1 MLRVNA
7 LFFSLMNIQYEE
19 SYLFL
24 SLVFICNLNICAQ
37 RNEILDKN
45 IASLQVVAN
54 NDWLSLPIITLNS
67 NDFVNISFDDL
78 THEYHRYCYKIEHC
92 EADWQTSS
100 ALFESDYIDGFA
112 SGNTID
118 DVQESTNTVQ
128 LYTHYNIS
136 FPNNKCRPKISGNYW
151 VTIYDENDE
160 KHVVCRAYFMIVEP
174 SMGVH
179 LNVTTNTD
187 IDINGKHQQV
197 EMAVD
202 YGNNI
207 VSNPQTQ
214 IKTVVMQNNRWDN
227 AVVNARPQY
236 IKANGLQWIHCKDFI
251 FDGGNEYRKFETLD
265 VTHTTMGLESINWD
279 GHNYHAWIWT
289 DEPRPSYIYDKDAN
303 GAFLIRNSDNIDNDV
318 NSDYIITHFR
328 LKSPQIPYPIYINGF
343 FTNDRFLPQYEM
355 KWNEKNQQYEG
366 ELLLKQGYYSYQYL
380 MMKPEGKLKP
390 VPSEGNFY
398 QTENTYQALIY
409 FKANGDR
416 TDRLVGYTFGKWN

>member
-1 MLRVNA
+1 MKKA
-7 LFFSLMNIQYEE
+7 IF
-19 SYLFL
+19 FL

-37 RNEILDKN
+37 RNEMLDKN

-92 EADWQTSS
+92 EADWQTSC

-136 FPNNKCRPKISGNYW
+136 FPNNKCRPKISGNYR

-174 SMGVH
+174 SMAVQ

-214 IKTVVMQNNRWDN
+214 IKTVVMQNSRWDN
-227 AVVNARPQY
+227 AVINARPQY

-328 LKSPQIPYPIYINGF
+328 LKSPQTADPIYINGF

>member
-1 MLRVNA
+1 MKKA
-7 LFFSLMNIQYEE
+7 IF
-19 SYLFL
+19 FL

-118 DVQESTNTVQ
+118 DVQESINTVQ

-136 FPNNKCRPKISGNYW
+136 FPNNKCRPKISGNYR

-197 EMAVD
+197 EMAID

-207 VSNPQTQ
+207 VSNTQTQ
-214 IKTVVMQNNRWDN
+214 IKTVVMQNSRWDN
-227 AVVNARPQY
+227 AVINAHPQY

-289 DEPRPSYIYDKDAN
+289 DEPRPSYFYDKDAN

-390 VPSEGNFY
+390 VPSEGNFC
-398 QTENTYQALIY
+398 QTENTYQALVY

>member
-1 MLRVNA
+1 MKKA
-7 LFFSLMNIQYEE
+7 IFFL
-19 SYLFL
+19 L
-24 SLVFICNLNICAQ
+24 LVFICNLNICAQ

-45 IASLQVVAN
+45 IASFQVVAN

-136 FPNNKCRPKISGNYW
+136 FPNNKCRPKISGNYR

-303 GAFLIRNSDNIDNDV
+303 GSFLIRNSDNIDNDI

-328 LKSPQIPYPIYINGF
+328 LKTPQTADPIYINGF

-390 VPSEGNFY
+390 VPSEGNFC
-398 QTENTYQALIY
+398 QTENTYQALVY
-409 FKANGDR
+409 FKSNSDR

>member
-1 MLRVNA
+1 MKKA
-7 LFFSLMNIQYEE
+7 IF
-19 SYLFL
+19 FL

-136 FPNNKCRPKISGNYW
+136 FPNNKCRPKISGNYR

-174 SMGVH
+174 SMAVQ

-390 VPSEGNFY
+390 VPSEGNFC
-398 QTENTYQALIY
+398 QTENTYQALVY
-409 FKANGDR
+409 FKSNSDR

>member
-1 MLRVNA
+1 MKKA
-7 LFFSLMNIQYEE
+7 IFFL
-19 SYLFL
+19 L
-24 SLVFICNLNICAQ
+24 LVFICNLNICAQ

-45 IASLQVVAN
+45 IASFQVVAN
-54 NDWLSLPIITLNS
+54 NDWLSLPIITLHS

-136 FPNNKCRPKISGNYW
+136 FPNNKCRPKISGNYR

-187 IDINGKHQQV
+187 IDINGKYQQI

-214 IKTVVMQNNRWDN
+214 IKTVVMQNSRWDN
-227 AVVNARPQY
+227 AVVNAHPQY
-236 IKANGLQWIHCKDFI
+236 IKANGLQWIHCKDYI

-303 GAFLIRNSDNIDNDV
+303 GAFLIRNSDTINNDV

-416 TDRLVGYTFGKWN
+416 TDLLVGYTFGKWN

>member
-1 MLRVNA
+1 MKKA
-7 LFFSLMNIQYEE
+7 IF
-19 SYLFL
+19 FL

-128 LYTHYNIS
+128 LYTHYSIS
-136 FPNNKCRPKISGNYW
+136 LPNNKCRPKISGNYR

-174 SMGVH
+174 SMAVQ

-187 IDINGKHQQV
+187 IEINGKHQQV

-214 IKTVVMQNNRWDN
+214 IKTVVMQNSRWDN
-227 AVVNARPQY
+227 AVINARPQY

-328 LKSPQIPYPIYINGF
+328 LKTPQTADPIYINGF

-380 MMKPEGKLKP
+380 LMKPEGKLKP
-390 VPSEGNFY
+390 VPSEGNFF
-398 QTENTYQALIY
+398 QTENIYQALIY

>member
-1 MLRVNA
+1 MKKA
-7 LFFSLMNIQYEE
+7 IF
-19 SYLFL
+19 FL

-54 NDWLSLPIITLNS
+54 NDWLSLPIINLNS

-112 SGNTID
+112 LGNTID

-136 FPNNKCRPKISGNYW
+136 FPNNKCRPKISGNYR
-151 VTIYDENDE
+151 VTIYNENDE

-174 SMGVH
+174 SMAVH

-187 IDINGKHQQV
+187 IDINGKYQQV

-214 IKTVVMQNNRWDN
+214 IKTVVMQNSRWDN
-227 AVVNARPQY
+227 AVINAHPQY

-328 LKSPQIPYPIYINGF
+328 LKSPQTADPIYINGF

>member
-1 MLRVNA
+1 MKKA
-7 LFFSLMNIQYEE
+7 IF
-19 SYLFL
+19 FL

-54 NDWLSLPIITLNS
+54 KDWLSLPIITLNS

-118 DVQESTNTVQ
+118 DIQESTNTVQ

-136 FPNNKCRPKISGNYW
+136 FPNNKCRPKISGNYR

-174 SMGVH
+174 SMAVH

-214 IKTVVMQNNRWDN
+214 IKTVVMQNSRWDN

-303 GAFLIRNSDNIDNDV
+303 GAFFIRNSDNIDNDV

-328 LKSPQIPYPIYINGF
+328 LKSPQTADPIYINGF

>member
-1 MLRVNA
+1 MKKA
-7 LFFSLMNIQYEE
+7 IF
-19 SYLFL
+19 FL

-136 FPNNKCRPKISGNYW
+136 FPNNKCRPKISGNYR

-174 SMGVH
+174 SMAVH

-214 IKTVVMQNNRWDN
+214 IKTVVMQNGRWDN
-227 AVVNARPQY
+227 AVINAHPQY

-328 LKSPQIPYPIYINGF
+328 LKSPQTADPIYINGF

-409 FKANGDR
+409 FKANGNR

>member
-1 MLRVNA
+1 MKKA
-7 LFFSLMNIQYEE
+7 IF
-19 SYLFL
+19 FL

-136 FPNNKCRPKISGNYW
+136 FPNNKCRPKISGNYR

-214 IKTVVMQNNRWDN
+214 IKTVVMQNSRWDN
-227 AVVNARPQY
+227 AVINAHPQY

-265 VTHTTMGLESINWD
+265 VTHTTMGLEGINWD

-328 LKSPQIPYPIYINGF
+328 LKTPQTADPIYINGF

>member
-1 MLRVNA
+1 MKKA
-7 LFFSLMNIQYEE
+7 IF
-19 SYLFL
+19 FL

-136 FPNNKCRPKISGNYW
+136 FPNNKCRPKISGNYR

-174 SMGVH
+174 SMAVQ

-197 EMAVD
+197 EMAID

-236 IKANGLQWIHCKDFI
+236 IKANGLQWIHCRDYI

-328 LKSPQIPYPIYINGF
+328 LKSPQTADPIYINGF

-390 VPSEGNFY
+390 VPSEGNFF

>member
-1 MLRVNA
+1 MKKA
-7 LFFSLMNIQYEE
+7 IF
-19 SYLFL
+19 FL

-92 EADWQTSS
+92 EANWQTSS
-100 ALFESDYIDGFA
+100 SLFESDYIDGFA

-136 FPNNKCRPKISGNYW
+136 FPNSKCRPKISGNYR

-174 SMGVH
+174 SMGVY

-187 IDINGKHQQV
+187 IDINGKYQQV

-214 IKTVVMQNNRWDN
+214 IKTVVMQNSRWDN
-227 AVVNARPQY
+227 AVVNAHPQY
-236 IKANGLQWIHCKDFI
+236 IKANGLQWIHCKDYI

-303 GAFLIRNSDNIDNDV
+303 GAFLIRNSDNIDNDI

-328 LKSPQIPYPIYINGF
+328 LKTPQTSNPIYINGF

-380 MMKPEGKLKP
+380 IMKPEGKLKP

-416 TDRLVGYTFGKWN
+416 TDRLVGYAFGKWN

>member
-1 MLRVNA
+1 MKKA
-7 LFFSLMNIQYEE
+7 IF
-19 SYLFL
+19 FL

-118 DVQESTNTVQ
+118 DVKESTNTVQ

-136 FPNNKCRPKISGNYW
+136 FPNNKCRPKISGNYR

-174 SMGVH
+174 SMAVQ

-214 IKTVVMQNNRWDN
+214 IKTVVMQNGRWDN

-328 LKSPQIPYPIYINGF
+328 LKSPQTADPIYINGF

>member
-1 MLRVNA
+1 MKKA
-7 LFFSLMNIQYEE
+7 IFFL
-19 SYLFL
+19 L
-24 SLVFICNLNICAQ
+24 LVFICNLNICAQ
-37 RNEILDKN
+37 RNEILDKK
-45 IASLQVVAN
+45 IASFQVVAN

-118 DVQESTNTVQ
+118 DVQQSTNTVQ

-136 FPNNKCRPKISGNYW
+136 FPNNKCRPKISGNYR

-303 GAFLIRNSDNIDNDV
+303 GAFLIRNSDNIDNDI

-328 LKSPQIPYPIYINGF
+328 LKTPQTADPIYINGF

-390 VPSEGNFY
+390 VPSEGNFC
-398 QTENTYQALIY
+398 QTENTYQALVY
-409 FKANGDR
+409 FKSNSDR

>member
-1 MLRVNA
+1 MKKA
-7 LFFSLMNIQYEE
+7 IF
-19 SYLFL
+19 FL

-100 ALFESDYIDGFA
+100 VLFESDYIDGFA

-136 FPNNKCRPKISGNYW
+136 FPNNKCRPKISGNYR

-174 SMGVH
+174 SMAVH

-236 IKANGLQWIHCKDFI
+236 IKANGLQWIHCKDYI

-328 LKSPQIPYPIYINGF
+328 LKSPQTADPIYINGF

>member
-1 MLRVNA
+1 MKKA
-7 LFFSLMNIQYEE
+7 IF
-19 SYLFL
+19 FL

-37 RNEILDKN
+37 RNEMLDKN

-54 NDWLSLPIITLNS
+54 NDWLSLPIINLNS

-112 SGNTID
+112 LGNTID

-136 FPNNKCRPKISGNYW
+136 FPNNKCRPKISGNYR
-151 VTIYDENDE
+151 VTIYNENDE

-174 SMGVH
+174 SMAVH

-187 IDINGKHQQV
+187 IDINGKYQQV

-214 IKTVVMQNNRWDN
+214 IKTVVMQNSRWDN
-227 AVVNARPQY
+227 AVINAHPQY

-328 LKSPQIPYPIYINGF
+328 LKSPQTADPIYINGF

>member
-1 MLRVNA
+1 MKKA
-7 LFFSLMNIQYEE
+7 IF
-19 SYLFL
+19 FL

-128 LYTHYNIS
+128 LYTHYKIS
-136 FPNNKCRPKISGNYW
+136 FPNNKCRPKISGNYR

-174 SMGVH
+174 SMAVQ

-207 VSNPQTQ
+207 ISNPQTQ

-303 GAFLIRNSDNIDNDV
+303 GSFLIRNSDNIDNDI

-328 LKSPQIPYPIYINGF
+328 LKTPQTADPIYINGF

-390 VPSEGNFY
+390 VPSEGNFC

>member
-1 MLRVNA
+1 MKKA
-7 LFFSLMNIQYEE
+7 IF
-19 SYLFL
+19 FL

-37 RNEILDKN
+37 RNEMLDKN

-78 THEYHRYCYKIEHC
+78 THEYRRYCYKIEHC
-92 EADWQTSS
+92 EADWRTSS

-128 LYTHYNIS
+128 LYTHYSIT
-136 FPNNKCRPKISGNYW
+136 FPNNKCRPKISGNYR

-174 SMGVH
+174 SMAVQ

-197 EMAVD
+197 EMAID

-214 IKTVVMQNNRWDN
+214 IKTVVMQNSRWDN
-227 AVVNARPQY
+227 AVINAHPQY
-236 IKANGLQWIHCKDFI
+236 IKANGLQWIHCKDYI

-328 LKSPQIPYPIYINGF
+328 LKTPQIPYPIYINGF

-355 KWNEKNQQYEG
+355 KWTEKNQQYEG

-380 MMKPEGKLKP
+380 MMKPEEKLKP

-409 FKANGDR
+409 FKANGNR

>member
-1 MLRVNA
+1 MKKA
-7 LFFSLMNIQYEE
+7 IF
-19 SYLFL
+19 FL

-128 LYTHYNIS
+128 LYTHYSIS
-136 FPNNKCRPKISGNYW
+136 LPNNKCRPKISGNYR

-214 IKTVVMQNNRWDN
+214 IKTVVMQNSRWDN
-227 AVVNARPQY
+227 AVVNAHPQY
-236 IKANGLQWIHCKDFI
+236 IKANGLQWIHCKDYI

-328 LKSPQIPYPIYINGF
+328 LKTPQTADPIYINGF

>member
-1 MLRVNA
+1 MKKA
-7 LFFSLMNIQYEE
+7 IF
-19 SYLFL
+19 FL

-128 LYTHYNIS
+128 LYTHYSIS
-136 FPNNKCRPKISGNYW
+136 LPNNKCRPKISGNYR

-174 SMGVH
+174 SMAVH

-227 AVVNARPQY
+227 AVINARPQY

-328 LKSPQIPYPIYINGF
+328 LKSPQTADPIYINGF

-380 MMKPEGKLKP
+380 MMNPEGKLKP

>member
-1 MLRVNA
+1 MKKA
-7 LFFSLMNIQYEE
+7 IF
-19 SYLFL
+19 FL

-37 RNEILDKN
+37 RNEMLDKN

-100 ALFESDYIDGFA
+100 VLFESDYIDGFA

-118 DVQESTNTVQ
+118 DVKESTNTVQ
-128 LYTHYNIS
+128 LYTHYSIT
-136 FPNNKCRPKISGNYW
+136 FPNNKCRPKISGNYR

-174 SMGVH
+174 SMAVH

-214 IKTVVMQNNRWDN
+214 IKTVVMQNGRWDN
-227 AVVNARPQY
+227 AVINARPQY
-236 IKANGLQWIHCKDFI
+236 NKANGLQWIHCKDFI

-328 LKSPQIPYPIYINGF
+328 LKSPQTADPIYINGF

-355 KWNEKNQQYEG
+355 KWNEKNKQYEG

>member
-1 MLRVNA
+1 MKKA
-7 LFFSLMNIQYEE
+7 IF
-19 SYLFL
+19 FL

-100 ALFESDYIDGFA
+100 ALFESDYIDGFV

-136 FPNNKCRPKISGNYW
+136 FPNNKCRPKISGNYR

-179 LNVTTNTD
+179 LNITTNTD
-187 IDINGKHQQV
+187 IDINGKYQQI

-202 YGNNI
+202 YGNNS

-214 IKTVVMQNNRWDN
+214 IKTVVMQNSRWDN
-227 AVVNARPQY
+227 AVVNAHPQY

-303 GAFLIRNSDNIDNDV
+303 GAFLIRNSDNINNDV

-328 LKSPQIPYPIYINGF
+328 LKSPQTADPIYINGF
-343 FTNDRFLPQYEM
+343 FTNDRFLPQYEI

-416 TDRLVGYTFGKWN
+416 TDRLVGYAFGKWN

>member
-1 MLRVNA
+1 MKKA
-7 LFFSLMNIQYEE
+7 IF
-19 SYLFL
+19 FL

-136 FPNNKCRPKISGNYW
+136 FPNNKCRPKISGNYR

-174 SMGVH
+174 SMAVH

-197 EMAVD
+197 EMAID

-236 IKANGLQWIHCKDFI
+236 IKANGLQWIHCKDYI

-328 LKSPQIPYPIYINGF
+328 LKSPQTADPIYINGF

-409 FKANGDR
+409 FKANGNR

>member
-1 MLRVNA
+1 MKKA
-7 LFFSLMNIQYEE
+7 IF
-19 SYLFL
+19 FL

-100 ALFESDYIDGFA
+100 TLFESDYIDGFA

-136 FPNNKCRPKISGNYW
+136 FPNNKCRTKISGNYR

-214 IKTVVMQNNRWDN
+214 IKTVVMQNSRWDN
-227 AVVNARPQY
+227 AVLNARPQY
-236 IKANGLQWIHCKDFI
+236 IKANGLQWIHCKDYI

-328 LKSPQIPYPIYINGF
+328 LKSPQTADPIYINGF

>member
-1 MLRVNA
+1 MKKA
-7 LFFSLMNIQYEE
+7 IF
-19 SYLFL
+19 FL

-54 NDWLSLPIITLNS
+54 KDWLSLPIITLNS

-118 DVQESTNTVQ
+118 DIQESTNTVQ

-136 FPNNKCRPKISGNYW
+136 FPNNKCRPKISGNYR

-236 IKANGLQWIHCKDFI
+236 IKANGLQWIHCKDYI

-303 GAFLIRNSDNIDNDV
+303 GAFLIRNSDNINNDV

-328 LKSPQIPYPIYINGF
+328 LKTPQIPYPIYINGF
-343 FTNDRFLPQYEM
+343 FTNNRFLSQYEM

>member
-1 MLRVNA
+1 MKKA
-7 LFFSLMNIQYEE
+7 IF
-19 SYLFL
+19 FL

-37 RNEILDKN
+37 RNEMLDKN

-92 EADWQTSS
+92 EADWQTSC

-136 FPNNKCRPKISGNYW
+136 FPNNKCRPKISGNYR

-174 SMGVH
+174 SMAVQ

-214 IKTVVMQNNRWDN
+214 IKTVVMQNGRWDN
-227 AVVNARPQY
+227 AVINARPQY

-328 LKSPQIPYPIYINGF
+328 LKSPQTADPIYINGF
-343 FTNDRFLPQYEM
+343 FTNDRFLPHSEM
-355 KWNEKNQQYEG
+355 QWNEKNQQYEG

>member
-1 MLRVNA
+1 MKKA
-7 LFFSLMNIQYEE
+7 IF
-19 SYLFL
+19 FL

-136 FPNNKCRPKISGNYW
+136 FPNKKCRPKISGNYR

-197 EMAVD
+197 EMAID

-214 IKTVVMQNNRWDN
+214 IKTVVMQNCRWDN
-227 AVVNARPQY
+227 AVINAHPQY
-236 IKANGLQWIHCKDFI
+236 IKANGLQWIHCKDYI

-289 DEPRPSYIYDKDAN
+289 DEPRPSNIYDKDAN

>member
-1 MLRVNA
+1 MKKA
-7 LFFSLMNIQYEE
+7 IF
-19 SYLFL
+19 FL

-136 FPNNKCRPKISGNYW
+136 FPNNKCRPKISGNYR

-174 SMGVH
+174 SMAVH

-214 IKTVVMQNNRWDN
+214 IKTVVMQNSRWDN
-227 AVVNARPQY
+227 AVINARPQY
-236 IKANGLQWIHCKDFI
+236 IKANGLQWIHCKDYI

-328 LKSPQIPYPIYINGF
+328 LKTPQTADPIYINGF

-380 MMKPEGKLKP
+380 LMKPEGKLKP
-390 VPSEGNFY
+390 VPSEGNFC

>member
-1 MLRVNA
+1 MKKA
-7 LFFSLMNIQYEE
+7 IF
-19 SYLFL
+19 FL

-136 FPNNKCRPKISGNYW
+136 FPNNKCRPKISGNYR

-174 SMGVH
+174 SMAVH

-214 IKTVVMQNNRWDN
+214 IKTVVMQNSRWDN
-227 AVVNARPQY
+227 AVINAHPQY

-328 LKSPQIPYPIYINGF
+328 LKSPQTADPIYINGF

-409 FKANGDR
+409 FKANGNR

>member
-1 MLRVNA
+1 MKKA
-7 LFFSLMNIQYEE
+7 IF
-19 SYLFL
+19 FL

-37 RNEILDKN
+37 RNEMLDKN

-136 FPNNKCRPKISGNYW
+136 FPNNKCRPKISGNYR

-174 SMGVH
+174 SMAVH

-187 IDINGKHQQV
+187 SDINGKHQQV
-197 EMAVD
+197 EMAID

-214 IKTVVMQNNRWDN
+214 IKTVVMQNSRWDN
-227 AVVNARPQY
+227 AVINAHPQY
-236 IKANGLQWIHCKDFI
+236 IKANGLQWIYCKDYI

-328 LKSPQIPYPIYINGF
+328 LKTPQTPQPIYINGF

>member
-1 MLRVNA
+1 MKKA
-7 LFFSLMNIQYEE
+7 IF
-19 SYLFL
+19 FL

-112 SGNTID
+112 SDNTID
-118 DVQESTNTVQ
+118 DVKESTNTVQ
-128 LYTHYNIS
+128 LYTHYSIT
-136 FPNNKCRPKISGNYW
+136 FPNNKCRPKISGNYR

-197 EMAVD
+197 EMAID

-328 LKSPQIPYPIYINGF
+328 LKSPQTADPIYINGF

-409 FKANGDR
+409 FKANGNR

>member
-1 MLRVNA
+1 MKKA
-7 LFFSLMNIQYEE
+7 IF
-19 SYLFL
+19 FL

-54 NDWLSLPIITLNS
+54 NDWLSLPVITLNS

-128 LYTHYNIS
+128 LYTHYSIT
-136 FPNNKCRPKISGNYW
+136 FPNDKCRPKLSGNYR
-151 VTIYDENDE
+151 VTIYEENDE
-160 KHVVCRAYFMIVEP
+160 KHVICRAYFMIVEP

-187 IDINGKHQQV
+187 IDINSKHQQV
-197 EMAVD
+197 EMAID

-214 IKTVVMQNNRWDN
+214 IKTVVMQNGRWDN
-227 AVVNARPQY
+227 AVINARPQY

-303 GAFLIRNSDNIDNDV
+303 GAFLIRNSDNIDNDI

-328 LKSPQIPYPIYINGF
+328 LKTPQTADPIYINGF

-390 VPSEGNFY
+390 VPSEGNFC
-398 QTENTYQALIY
+398 QTENTYQALVY
-409 FKANGDR
+409 FKSNSDR

>member
-1 MLRVNA
+1 MKKA
-7 LFFSLMNIQYEE
+7 IF
-19 SYLFL
+19 FL

-136 FPNNKCRPKISGNYW
+136 FPNSKCRPKISGNYR

-174 SMGVH
+174 SMAVH

-214 IKTVVMQNNRWDN
+214 IKTVVMQNSRWDN
-227 AVVNARPQY
+227 AVINAHPQY

-328 LKSPQIPYPIYINGF
+328 LKSPQTPDPIYINGF

-380 MMKPEGKLKP
+380 LMKPEGKLKP
-390 VPSEGNFY
+390 VPSEGNFC

>member
-1 MLRVNA
+1 MKKA
-7 LFFSLMNIQYEE
+7 IF
-19 SYLFL
+19 FL

-174 SMGVH
+174 SMAVQ

-197 EMAVD
+197 EMAID

>member
-1 MLRVNA
+1 MKKA
-7 LFFSLMNIQYEE
+7 IF
-19 SYLFL
+19 FL

-67 NDFVNISFDDL
+67 NDFVNIRFDDL

-136 FPNNKCRPKISGNYW
+136 FPNNKCRPKISGNYR

-174 SMGVH
+174 SMAVH

-214 IKTVVMQNNRWDN
+214 IKTVVMQNSRWDN
-227 AVVNARPQY
+227 AVINARPQY

-328 LKSPQIPYPIYINGF
+328 LKSPQTADPIYINGF

>member
-1 MLRVNA
+1 MKKA
-7 LFFSLMNIQYEE
+7 IF
-19 SYLFL
+19 FL

-54 NDWLSLPIITLNS
+54 NDWLSLPIINLNS

-136 FPNNKCRPKISGNYW
+136 FPNNKCRPKISGNYR

-174 SMGVH
+174 SMAVQ

-214 IKTVVMQNNRWDN
+214 IKTVVMQNSRWDN

-236 IKANGLQWIHCKDFI
+236 IKANGLQWIHCKDYI

-328 LKSPQIPYPIYINGF
+328 LKTPQTADPIYINGF

>member
-1 MLRVNA
+1 MKKTI
-7 LFFSLMNIQYEE
+7 F
-19 SYLFL
+19 FL

-136 FPNNKCRPKISGNYW
+136 FPNSKCRPKISGNYR

-174 SMGVH
+174 SMAVH

-214 IKTVVMQNNRWDN
+214 IKTVVMQNSRWDN
-227 AVVNARPQY
+227 AVINAHPQY

-328 LKSPQIPYPIYINGF
+328 LKSPQTADPIYINGF

-380 MMKPEGKLKP
+380 MMKPEEKLKP

>member
-1 MLRVNA
+1 MKKA
-7 LFFSLMNIQYEE
+7 IF
-19 SYLFL
+19 FL

-136 FPNNKCRPKISGNYW
+136 FPNNKCRPKISGNYR

-214 IKTVVMQNNRWDN
+214 IKTVVMQNSRWDN

-328 LKSPQIPYPIYINGF
+328 LKTPQIPYPIYINGF

-409 FKANGDR
+409 FKANGNR

>member
-1 MLRVNA
+1 MKKA
-7 LFFSLMNIQYEE
+7 IF
-19 SYLFL
+19 FL

-37 RNEILDKN
+37 RNEMLDKN

-118 DVQESTNTVQ
+118 DVQQSTNTVQ

-136 FPNNKCRPKISGNYW
+136 FPNNKCRPKISGNYR

-303 GAFLIRNSDNIDNDV
+303 GAFLIRNSDNIDNDI

-328 LKSPQIPYPIYINGF
+328 LKTPQTADPIYINGF

-390 VPSEGNFY
+390 VPSEGNFC
-398 QTENTYQALIY
+398 QTENTYQALVY
-409 FKANGDR
+409 FKSNSDR